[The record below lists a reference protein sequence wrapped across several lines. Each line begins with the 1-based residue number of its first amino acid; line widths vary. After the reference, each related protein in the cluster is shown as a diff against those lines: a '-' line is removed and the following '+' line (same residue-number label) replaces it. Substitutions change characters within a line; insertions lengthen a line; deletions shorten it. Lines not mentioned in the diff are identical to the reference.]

1 MDKFIFLYLSNNWIW
16 IGNFLSMALG
26 TVKDWIVL
34 DLEFDPVAMPS
45 YPMELGKKNMLAT
58 GYGFQ

>member
-1 MDKFIFLYLSNNWIW
+1 
-16 IGNFLSMALG
+16 MALG

-45 YPMELGKKNMLAT
+45 YPMELGKNKC
-58 GYGFQ
+58 